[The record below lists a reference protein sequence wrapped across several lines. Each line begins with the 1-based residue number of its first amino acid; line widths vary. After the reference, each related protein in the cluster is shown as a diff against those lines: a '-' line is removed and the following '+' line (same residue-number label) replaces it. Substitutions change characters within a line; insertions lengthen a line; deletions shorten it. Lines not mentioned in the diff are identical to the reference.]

1 MMLDVDI
8 ESYELIKAIKGTE
21 VVVRVYFCWF
31 SAVNVLIVRK
41 TSDLK

>member
-1 MMLDVDI
+1 MMLDVDKD
-8 ESYELIKAIKGTE
+8 SYELMEAIKGTE

-31 SAVNVLIVRK
+31 RMVNALIVRK